1 MTLAEVEWSKLLE
14 AAYVSAAFGIGVILV
29 AGVAV
34 VASLRAQDRRSAH
47 DGRRRRT
54 RRGHDR
60 VRCADRGRDRARH
73 LHHDPEMSDPFDS
86 GRPRPIVTALDMLR
100 RQIDHDDF
108 DAAVFSLDAVAADLG
123 YGDVRAL
130 PGAVAWIDR
139 LRAED
144 KRIALAAAAERAQA
158 ALEIAGIADRF
169 DVVVTG
175 SPASARVV
183 ARARGSGRTGRPRGR
198 RRRRPRR
205 ARRGARRRRRA
216 GDRHRPRGR
225 EPGGSPA
232 RRGDRG
238 RR

>member
-1 MTLAEVEWSKLLE
+1 MT
-14 AAYVSAAFGIGVILV
+14 
-29 AGVAV
+29 
-34 VASLRAQDRRSAH
+34 
-47 DGRRRRT
+47 
-54 RRGHDR
+54 
-60 VRCADRGRDRARH
+60 
-73 LHHDPEMSDPFDS
+73 DPFDS

-175 SPASARVV
+175 SPASARV
-183 ARARGSGRTGRPRGR
+183 ARALEDLDVPAD
-198 RRRRPRR
+198 R
-205 ARRGARRRRRA
+205 AVVVGVDPAELNAARAAGVELAIGIARGAASPEDLRRA
-216 GDRHRPRGR
+216 GAIAVVADLQELLR
-225 EPGGSPA
+225 
-232 RRGDRG
+232 
-238 RR
+238 

>member
-1 MTLAEVEWSKLLE
+1 
-14 AAYVSAAFGIGVILV
+14 
-29 AGVAV
+29 
-34 VASLRAQDRRSAH
+34 
-47 DGRRRRT
+47 
-54 RRGHDR
+54 
-60 VRCADRGRDRARH
+60 
-73 LHHDPEMSDPFDS
+73 MSDPFDS

-123 YGDVRAL
+123 FGDVRAL

-183 ARARGSGRTGRPRGR
+183 RALEDLDVPADRAVVVGIDPAELDAARAAGVELAIGIARGPASPEDL
-198 RRRRPRR
+198 
-205 ARRGARRRRRA
+205 RRA
-216 GDRHRPRGR
+216 GAIAVVADLQELLRQ
-225 EPGGSPA
+225 
-232 RRGDRG
+232 
-238 RR
+238 

>member
-1 MTLAEVEWSKLLE
+1 MT
-14 AAYVSAAFGIGVILV
+14 
-29 AGVAV
+29 
-34 VASLRAQDRRSAH
+34 
-47 DGRRRRT
+47 
-54 RRGHDR
+54 
-60 VRCADRGRDRARH
+60 
-73 LHHDPEMSDPFDS
+73 DPFDS
-86 GRPRPIVTALDMLR
+86 GRARPIVTALDMLR

-175 SPASARVV
+175 SPASARVTRALEDLDV
-183 ARARGSGRTGRPRGR
+183 PADRAVVVGVDPAELNAARAAGVELAIGI
-198 RRRRPRR
+198 
-205 ARRGARRRRRA
+205 ARGAASPEDLRRA
-216 GDRHRPRGR
+216 GAIAVVADLQELLRQ
-225 EPGGSPA
+225 
-232 RRGDRG
+232 
-238 RR
+238 

>member
-1 MTLAEVEWSKLLE
+1 MT
-14 AAYVSAAFGIGVILV
+14 
-29 AGVAV
+29 
-34 VASLRAQDRRSAH
+34 
-47 DGRRRRT
+47 
-54 RRGHDR
+54 
-60 VRCADRGRDRARH
+60 
-73 LHHDPEMSDPFDS
+73 DPFDS

-139 LRAED
+139 LRGED

-175 SPASARVV
+175 SPASARV
-183 ARARGSGRTGRPRGR
+183 ARALEDLDVPAD
-198 RRRRPRR
+198 R
-205 ARRGARRRRRA
+205 AVVVGVDPAELNAARAAGVELAIGIARGAASPEDLRRA
-216 GDRHRPRGR
+216 GAIAVVADLQELLR
-225 EPGGSPA
+225 
-232 RRGDRG
+232 
-238 RR
+238 

>member
-1 MTLAEVEWSKLLE
+1 
-14 AAYVSAAFGIGVILV
+14 
-29 AGVAV
+29 
-34 VASLRAQDRRSAH
+34 
-47 DGRRRRT
+47 
-54 RRGHDR
+54 
-60 VRCADRGRDRARH
+60 
-73 LHHDPEMSDPFDS
+73 MSDPFDS

-123 YGDVRAL
+123 FGDVRAL

-183 ARARGSGRTGRPRGR
+183 RALEDLDVPADRAVVVGIDPAELDAARAAGVELAIGIARGPASPEDL
-198 RRRRPRR
+198 
-205 ARRGARRRRRA
+205 RRA
-216 GDRHRPRGR
+216 GAIAVVADLQERLRQ
-225 EPGGSPA
+225 
-232 RRGDRG
+232 
-238 RR
+238 

>member
-1 MTLAEVEWSKLLE
+1 MT
-14 AAYVSAAFGIGVILV
+14 
-29 AGVAV
+29 
-34 VASLRAQDRRSAH
+34 
-47 DGRRRRT
+47 
-54 RRGHDR
+54 
-60 VRCADRGRDRARH
+60 
-73 LHHDPEMSDPFDS
+73 DPFDS

-144 KRIALAAAAERAQA
+144 KRIALAAAAERALA

-175 SPASARVV
+175 SPASARV
-183 ARARGSGRTGRPRGR
+183 ARALEDLDVPAA
-198 RRRRPRR
+198 R
-205 ARRGARRRRRA
+205 AVVVGVDPAELNAARAAGVELAIGIARGAASPEDLRRA
-216 GDRHRPRGR
+216 GAIAVVADLQELLR
-225 EPGGSPA
+225 
-232 RRGDRG
+232 
-238 RR
+238 